1 MKVCGV
7 IAEFNPFHQ
16 GHAYLLEQAR
26 KQTGADVI
34 VVVMSG
40 NWVQRGEP
48 AIEQKWSRAKVAL
61 HHGADVVI
69 EMPTA
74 VSCQATDLFA
84 RGAVS
89 ILQKVGCD
97 YLAFGCEGGDVA
109 FFKAAVSQRK
119 AIEKEISGFVEENR
133 SLTFAS
139 QLTQLAIKKFG
150 EKSELVEALQS
161 PNQQLGLA
169 YAVENSN
176 GKRQMK
182 LVPITRVGNGHLDD
196 ALEETAFASGTA
208 LRKALKGNR
217 EDKVLRAQLSYVRFD
232 EGEYQNDWSYYWS
245 LLKSIILRS
254 TDDNLRAIYQMEE
267 GIENRL
273 KEAIRTTSSIE
284 ECLQYL
290 KNKRWSW
297 ARLQR
302 LLVYVL
308 IGVTKAEMEDYWSRG
323 VKEGVVLGFT
333 PKGQDWLKRMREV
346 ESFQLITNYA
356 AYKDE
361 RQESWDLL
369 YDYWNPS
376 KQISA
381 TVFKPIQVN
390 KEESF

>member
-26 KQTGADVI
+26 KQTGADVM

-48 AIEQKWSRAKVAL
+48 AIEQKWSRAKATL
-61 HHGADVVI
+61 YHGADVVI

-84 RGAVS
+84 RGAVE
-89 ILQKVGCD
+89 ILQQVGCD

-109 FFKAAVSQRK
+109 FFETAVTQRR
-119 AIEKEISGFVEENR
+119 AIENEISRFVEENR

-150 EKSELVEALQS
+150 EKSQLVEALQS

-169 YAVENSN
+169 YAVENAN
-176 GKRQMK
+176 GEHPLQ
-182 LVPITRVGNGHLDD
+182 LVPITRVGSGHLDD

-208 LRKALKGNR
+208 LRNALKENR

-232 EGEYQNDWSYYWS
+232 EEEYQNDWSYYWP

-254 TDDNLRAIYQMEE
+254 NDEELRAIYQMEE

-284 ECLQYL
+284 ECLQFL

-308 IGVTKAEMEDYWSRG
+308 LGITKEEMEDYWSRG
-323 VKEGVVLGFT
+323 VKEGAVLGFT
-333 PKGQDWLKRMREV
+333 PKGQEWLKQMREV

-361 RQESWDLL
+361 RQESRDLL

>member
-26 KQTGADVI
+26 KKTGADVI

-48 AIEQKWSRAKVAL
+48 AIEQKWNRAKAAL

-84 RGAVS
+84 RGSVE

-97 YLAFGCEGGDVA
+97 SLAFGSEGGDEA
-109 FFKAAVSQRK
+109 FFEAAVSQRQ
-119 AIEKEISGFVEENR
+119 AIEKEISRFVEENR
-133 SLTFAS
+133 SLTFAN

-150 EKSELVEALQS
+150 EESALVEALQS

-169 YAVENSN
+169 YAGENAK
-176 GKRQMK
+176 GEHPMQI
-182 LVPITRVGNGHLDD
+182 VPITRVGSGHLDD

-208 LRKALKGNR
+208 LRKALKENR
-217 EDKVLRAQLSYVRFD
+217 EEKVLREQLSYVQFD
-232 EGEYQNDWSYYWS
+232 KEEYKNYWKYYWP
-245 LLKSIILRS
+245 LLKSIVLRS
-254 TDDNLRAIYQMEE
+254 TDEELRAIYQMEE

-273 KEAIRTTSSIE
+273 KEVIRVTSSIE
-284 ECLQYL
+284 ECLQQL

-297 ARLQR
+297 VRLQR
-302 LLVYVL
+302 LLIYVL
-308 IGVTKAEMEDYWSRG
+308 LGVTKAEMEDYWSSPIEQG
-323 VKEGVVLGFT
+323 AVLGFT
-333 PKGQDWLKRMREV
+333 SKGQEWLKNMREV
-346 ESFQLITNYA
+346 ESFHLITNYA